1 MEVDTHM
8 AGLRFVE
15 LPVSIKKW
23 MTPEAN
29 YINEIQ
35 KKKNISIICSVQQ
48 LKEIN

>member
-29 YINEIQ
+29 YFNEIQ
-35 KKKNISIICSVQQ
+35 KKKTFLSYVVSSN
-48 LKEIN
+48 